1 MILFTKRNLFGA
13 SLNRHLDFFPGQV
26 SHLEKSEM
34 AQNAKSFGKSS
45 KLCLSWQEKYLKF
58 PSESLPVVAASPSS
72 RPSVEII
79 VSLLTAI

>member
-13 SLNRHLDFFPGQV
+13 SLNHHFFPGQV
-26 SHLEKSEM
+26 SHLEKSEI

-58 PSESLPVVAASPSS
+58 PSESLPAVAASPSS